1 MSKLKNILIVSY
13 YYYPEIGAAS
23 SRITNLARGLC
34 NRGYN
39 IHILTCLPNYP
50 KGEIFEEYKSFN
62 KLHEK
67 IDNIDIFRYWT
78 YASISKSPIKRVWGM
93 TSFAINMWQF
103 GLKKTQIEK
112 YDNIIIQSPPILVAF
127 SAILL
132 FKYFYKKKII
142 LNISDLWPSSAVE
155 LKAIKQNSII
165 HKIILSIESFIY
177 KKADKIVNQGE
188 EIINHVKTIEKNKDF
203 FLYRNLQPCDF
214 LCIMPK
220 NKNKKLKIVYAGLF
234 GIAQDILS
242 LIKNIDFLDLDIEFH
257 LYGEGNQKK
266 EIEKYISS
274 KRTNIFYHGAFPKE
288 QMTKILLEY
297 DFSIIPL
304 TIQIKGAVPS
314 KIFDISPLGIPILFC
329 GGGEGAMIV
338 EKYNLGLVSPP
349 GDFLSIK
356 ENMIK
361 LKEMTNIEYEKM
373 SLNCMEISSTLFN
386 FDVQL
391 YNFISFIES

>member
-1 MSKLKNILIVSY
+1 MNKLKNILIVSY

-23 SRITNLARGLC
+23 SRITNLAKGLC
-34 NRGYN
+34 NKGYN

-50 KGEIFEEYKSFN
+50 KGEIFEEYNSVN

-67 IDNIDIFRYWT
+67 IDTIDVFRYWT
-78 YASISKSPIKRVWGM
+78 YASISKSFIKRIWGM
-93 TSFAINMWQF
+93 TSFAINIWQF
-103 GLKKTQIEK
+103 GLKKKQIKE
-112 YDNIIIQSPPILVAF
+112 YNYIIIQSPPILVAF

-132 FKYFYKKKII
+132 FNCFYKKKII
-142 LNISDLWPSSAVE
+142 LNISDLWPASIVD
-155 LKAIKQNSII
+155 LKVIKQSSIT
-165 HKIILSIESFIY
+165 HKILLLVESFIY
-177 KKADKIVNQGE
+177 KKADKIVNQSE
-188 EIINHVKTIEKNKDF
+188 EIVNHVKTIEKNKTC
-203 FLYRNLQPCDF
+203 FLYRNLPPYDF
-214 LCIMPK
+214 LFVIPK
-220 NKNKKLKIVYAGLF
+220 SKNRKLKIVYAGLL

-266 EIEKYISS
+266 EIEKYIFS
-274 KRTNIFYHGAFPKE
+274 KRTNIFYHGSFPKE
-288 QMTKILLEY
+288 QMSKILLEY

-304 TIQIKGAVPS
+304 KNQIKGAVPS

-338 EKYNLGLVSPP
+338 TKYNLGLVSPP

-356 ENMIK
+356 EKMIK
-361 LKEMTNIEYEKM
+361 LKEMTNIEYETM
-373 SLNCMEISSTLFN
+373 SLNCIKISSTLFN

-391 YNFISFIES
+391 DNFISFIEN